1 MMLSFVWDLITMMLN
16 SCEVKERDINQNV
29 MYENMIQTYQKITQ
43 LKVLTLFLDDPYTS
57 CYLRESARMLD
68 MDPMTIKRSLDILIK
83 DEFLIKYEEKN
94 RILYQANL
102 ENPALRYLKISYNLS
117 WLQEK
122 NLVEFITSKMKSV
135 TSIML
140 FGSFAKGEN
149 DENSDIDIVII
160 SQSKDKPTAE
170 LTNLLNKDVN
180 LLNFTPAQWSNQSKK
195 NRAFYLDVIVDG
207 VLLYGAKPVVE

>member
-1 MMLSFVWDLITMMLN
+1 
-16 SCEVKERDINQNV
+16 

-43 LKVLTLFLDDPYTS
+43 LKVLTLFLENPYTGY
-57 CYLRESARMLD
+57 YLRESARMLD
-68 MDPMTIKRSLDILIK
+68 MDPMTIKRSLDILVK
-83 DEFLIKYEEKN
+83 DEFLINYVEKN

-102 ENPALRYLKISYNLS
+102 ENPALRYLKISYNIS

-122 NLVEFITSKMKSV
+122 NLVEFITNKMKSV

-140 FGSFAKGEN
+140 FGSFSKGEN

-195 NRAFYLDVIVDG
+195 NRAFYLDVIIDG
-207 VLLYGAKPVVE
+207 VLLYGTKPVVE

>member
-1 MMLSFVWDLITMMLN
+1 MMLN
-16 SCEVKERDINQNV
+16 PCEVKERDINQNV

-43 LKVLTLFLDDPYTS
+43 LKVLTLFLENPYTGY
-57 CYLRESARMLD
+57 YLRESARILD
-68 MDPMTIKRSLDILIK
+68 MDPMTVKRSLEILVK
-83 DEFLIKYEEKN
+83 DEFLINYEEKN

-102 ENPALRYLKISYNLS
+102 ESPALRHFKISYNLS

-122 NLVEFITSKMKSV
+122 NLVEFITNKMKSV

-140 FGSFAKGEN
+140 FGSFSKGEN

-160 SQSKDKPTAE
+160 SQSKDKPIAE

-180 LLNFTPAQWSNQSKK
+180 LLNFTPAQWANQSKK

-207 VLLYGAKPVVE
+207 VLLYGTKPVVE

>member
-1 MMLSFVWDLITMMLN
+1 MMLN

-68 MDPMTIKRSLDILIK
+68 MDPMTIKRSLDILVK

-195 NRAFYLDVIVDG
+195 NRAFYLDVIIDG
-207 VLLYGAKPVVE
+207 VLLYGTKPVVE